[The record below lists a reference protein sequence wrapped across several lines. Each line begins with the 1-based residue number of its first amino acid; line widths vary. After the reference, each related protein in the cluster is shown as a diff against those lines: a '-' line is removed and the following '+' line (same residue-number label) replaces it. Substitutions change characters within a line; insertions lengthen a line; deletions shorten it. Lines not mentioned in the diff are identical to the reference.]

1 MGPQRAHVHFR
12 SDSCVLR
19 LASMS
24 QRAID
29 TPVVSFWRAVA
40 SSSFLAHPDALHMQ
54 RAPFAEG
61 CQRRI
66 KRLAK
71 RRERVLNARRNFLEI
86 PSLNNAIRLH
96 FLEMLDQHFL
106 ADPRHQTPQFSET
119 VRLRPQRPQNQ
130 HLPFPADH
138 VERCLQATK
147 IVLLSH
153 YNAPASLLTAR

>member
-1 MGPQRAHVHFR
+1 MGPQRAHIHFR

-29 TPVVSFWRAVA
+29 PPVVSFWRAVA
-40 SSSFLAHPDALHMQ
+40 SSGFLAHPDALHMQ

-106 ADPRHQTPQFSET
+106 ADPRHQTSQFSET
-119 VRLRPQRPQNQ
+119 VALPWQRPQNH
-130 HLPFPADH
+130 HLQFPSDN
-138 VERCLQATK
+138 VERCLHATA
-147 IVLLSH
+147 IVLSH
-153 YNAPASLLTAR
+153 CNAPASLLTAR